1 MKSKNSS
8 FKIAVILTTVIL
20 AIIAALVV
28 INNLKSETT
37 NESIPGKKPSI
48 EGQPTLG
55 KADAPVSVVEFGD
68 FKCPSCKAWGE
79 TVFPKLVED
88 YVDTGKVKFSYI
100 NALFHGEESKL
111 GAVAAES
118 VFKNSP
124 DSYWE
129 FHKALFKEQPSQNH
143 DGLWITQKKIL
154 EVANSITGTDVDK
167 LKSDIEQES
176 VMEEVNKDTELVE
189 EFNIQQTPTIVVN
202 GKVLEDPFD
211 YEKIKS
217 LIEKDLEGKQ

>member
-28 INNLKSETT
+28 INNLNSETT
-37 NESIPGKKPSI
+37 NVSTTGKKPPI
-48 EGQPTLG
+48 EGQPTIG
-55 KADAPVSVVEFGD
+55 EADAPISVVEFGD

-88 YVDTGKVKFSYI
+88 YVDNGKVKFSYI
-100 NALFHGEESKL
+100 NVLFHGDESQL

-124 DSYWE
+124 DAYWE
-129 FHKALFKEQPSQNH
+129 FHKGLFKEQPSQNH
-143 DGLWITQKKIL
+143 DGLWITQEKIL
-154 EVANSITGTDVDK
+154 EIANGIPGIDADK
-167 LKSDIEQES
+167 LKSDIEQEL
-176 VMEEVNKDTELVE
+176 VMEVKKDTELVE
-189 EFNIQQTPTIVVN
+189 EFKIKQTPTIVVN
-202 GKVLEDPFD
+202 GTMLKDPFD

-217 LIEKDLEGKQ
+217 LIEQELEGNE